1 MKLTIKHP
9 FLCLPVVSH
18 PKDTR
23 VLKLFDGEK
32 LLLCVYFPFG
42 EAAADNGTYSYE
54 YLSPLPVSEWIGRTL
69 TLSAEFPAG
78 FEDAVT
84 QTDELPVS
92 SEVHPAVHFTANA
105 GWINDPNGLVYDNGT
120 YHLYYQH
127 NPFGVNW
134 NNMSWGHATS
144 TDLLHW
150 TRLPVAMLPDEEGT
164 IFSGCGLTNEH
175 RDEIQA
181 AADSNLY
188 RSLPKDALLF
198 FYTAAG
204 GSHDS
209 ACSEGKDY
217 TQHTAYS
224 TDHGLTLQK
233 LPGAVVPFLK
243 TDNRDPKVYWHEK
256 SKAFIMSLYLKGT
269 EYAILR
275 STDMLHWEITQQLT
289 FETANECPDL
299 RPISA
304 PDGTEK
310 WIFYTASSE
319 YFIGDFDGFRFT
331 NYSAGKRASYTE
343 LAYAGQTYNN
353 AADRIVL
360 IQWLRTQNPER
371 LYTGMLTL
379 PRELELIKQDGEWI
393 LAQHPVHEWFDAKKA
408 ANTLF
413 HAADTTSCQAELT
426 SPAAVGI
433 DVSLGSTGKVSF
445 SILGNICAYDAA
457 TGIFTCAD
465 KATQLPAGLTELHL
479 IADRGILELSAKQ
492 DTVIAYWELPDDRT
506 CGTITV
512 NADTPICAEAWTV
525 R

>member
-1 MKLTIKHP
+1 MQLTIKHP

-54 YLSPLPVSEWIGRTL
+54 YLSPLPVSEWMGRTL

-188 RSLPKDALLF
+188 RSLPKDALRWRQE
-198 FYTAAG
+198 ARQ
-204 GSHDS
+204 
-209 ACSEGKDY
+209 SE
-217 TQHTAYS
+217 
-224 TDHGLTLQK
+224 
-233 LPGAVVPFLK
+233 
-243 TDNRDPKVYWHEK
+243 
-256 SKAFIMSLYLKGT
+256 
-269 EYAILR
+269 
-275 STDMLHWEITQQLT
+275 
-289 FETANECPDL
+289 
-299 RPISA
+299 
-304 PDGTEK
+304 
-310 WIFYTASSE
+310 
-319 YFIGDFDGFRFT
+319 
-331 NYSAGKRASYTE
+331 
-343 LAYAGQTYNN
+343 
-353 AADRIVL
+353 
-360 IQWLRTQNPER
+360 
-371 LYTGMLTL
+371 
-379 PRELELIKQDGEWI
+379 
-393 LAQHPVHEWFDAKKA
+393 
-408 ANTLF
+408 
-413 HAADTTSCQAELT
+413 
-426 SPAAVGI
+426 
-433 DVSLGSTGKVSF
+433 
-445 SILGNICAYDAA
+445 
-457 TGIFTCAD
+457 
-465 KATQLPAGLTELHL
+465 
-479 IADRGILELSAKQ
+479 
-492 DTVIAYWELPDDRT
+492 
-506 CGTITV
+506 
-512 NADTPICAEAWTV
+512 
-525 R
+525 